1 MAADALSLLF
11 ELDADGEPS
20 VKEFKRVSAAF
31 AAELASMQQ
40 MAASAVKLSL
50 VESRAPSGPGDGA
63 AASKATLD
71 SQQEVNRQLEAMWA
85 AREKEQEASLKKQAD
100 TDRVFASQQVETAHE
115 VEKEIANAYKDRES
129 QLAKTAKQSEDAWT
143 KHEAAKLAATKQAE
157 KEGEAVVAAASAAKD
172 KAAKQA
178 SDDFL
183 KQQKQTA
190 AIVARANAQT
200 AATEVAAAL
209 VAAKGTADVSAIA
222 TQGIEALSDHLNLFV
237 ARRIP
242 LAGGAF
248 IRLSENVRGFIT
260 LSKETEGS
268 VLRLGNII
276 ADLSSKTGKS
286 APEIRDFLNSFAK
299 LGTQVEKDEAAVSAF
314 GPALAQKL
322 IPQLAAA
329 DSEMSALTAS
339 ARKTGGAFAA
349 IAGPVGIAVLAVAA
363 VVTAAVLA
371 EKKIFD
377 LAEATAEFEGKF
389 KDLTQQVG
397 LGAEILSTLANAAQD
412 VGSDIDAIIPALGIF
427 QKHLEDAQDPMSESA
442 GLLGELGVQTRDTE
456 SALRQTFAALAK
468 MPEGFTQVATA
479 QKLFGREGRIVLALI
494 KESNGDLD
502 AAIKKYKDLGEVVSD
517 EDADAA
523 QKFNIQLTDLH
534 REFDALTRQLGKE
547 FLPAATDI
555 VTALSELVKGSKEW
569 FDLLGFIG
577 KPVIDTFAG
586 GLRGLSLVISAIRQD
601 AETTA
606 KILQDL
612 EDRKNIAS
620 IKVPDITPVPLPTG
634 EESALKKAGEEARL
648 VKAEVSD
655 AIRFAE
661 SQMAAI
667 DRQLK
672 LREISPAEA
681 LEPVIALERA
691 KTEAEI
697 RELERRRDA
706 RAKDFTQTEKDRQ
719 KQADDIQAIDEEIN
733 NKRTQAD
740 KFEADKRAEFR
751 AQELQQEQE
760 HRRAL
765 AEIFVNALND
775 RIAAVSRSAQ
785 AGVSSPLFAQDV
797 TTRLLEESFDKR
809 KEILEKE
816 REEAGKDPALAQ
828 KINDQLADLQRQ
840 RTATLAEQTDRRAE
854 ILRDEQRKQ
863 LDLQRQT
870 IDSFLRAIEITDNS
884 RIATIKALADLRVK
898 TEEQAAREIQKIRLD
913 AIDREKEN
921 AQAERDVIEGQIKQ
935 RLDGFFQERQ
945 KLQQQLDRISEP
957 DTSKSIAERTERQKQ
972 RDQLL
977 AQIQANIDAELDAQK
992 KANKDRENAD
1002 TDLNNKIRAL
1012 KAQRAQIE
1020 AEGNRDIDKGR
1031 QDDLENLQRYADDLQ
1046 SVQEDINT
1054 IQRDSARFLIDE
1066 LIRLRAS
1073 RKQIILAQRDFDI
1086 QQENERS
1093 QREQERL
1100 RKDQATVNT
1109 QIAELKRRI
1118 EALKEA
1124 GKEETDE
1131 YQSEVEALKKAT
1143 LQKAALE
1150 ESQTASVKT
1159 NTARRN
1165 AINEQAARDAE
1176 RSTPLGKLEIDD
1188 QDLSDFVDTIQD
1200 SVVPLNKILAD
1211 SFLQV
1216 ADAIGSVVEQ
1226 WVLYGETGPAVMRK
1240 ILATAL
1246 ATIAKE
1252 ATINA
1257 IKELA
1262 IGFALLAT
1270 GQPGAGAAF
1279 TSAALWA
1286 AIAGGSA
1293 LLGRAVAGDSFKQ
1306 KDTASRAVNGGEQ
1319 SPRNATFNFGGPGT
1333 ETSSR
1338 ATQDGSGG
1346 PIVDALNRQSDA
1358 IDRQSA
1364 ALKQHTVATLQ
1375 LNATVS
1381 RLKTEPKGV
1390 VVSDGLQ
1397 QNPAAAGRAVLVHSG
1412 ENNDFNAELLRN
1424 MSFR

>member
-40 MAASAVKLSL
+40 MAATAVKLSL
-50 VESRAPSGPGDGA
+50 VESRAPAGPSDGA

-85 AREKEQEASLKKQAD
+85 AREKDQEASLKKQAD

-115 VEKEIANAYKDRES
+115 VEKEIAKAYTDRES

-157 KEGEAVVAAASAAKD
+157 KEGEAVVAAARAAKD

-248 IRLSENVRGFIT
+248 IRLSENVRGFVT

-339 ARKTGGAFAA
+339 ARKPGGAFAA

-547 FLPAATDI
+547 FLPAALDI
-555 VTALSELVKGSKEW
+555 VTALGDLVKASKGW
-569 FDLLGFIG
+569 FDQLGFIG
-577 KPVIDTFAG
+577 KPVIDQFG
-586 GLRGLSLVISAIRQD
+586 GALRGLSLVISAIRQD

-733 NKRTQAD
+733 NKRAQAD

-751 AQELQQEQE
+751 VQELQQEQQ

-765 AEIFVNALND
+765 ADIFIASLND
-775 RIAAVSRSAQ
+775 RISAVTRAAQSGTNTQ
-785 AGVSSPLFAQDV
+785 LFAQDV
-797 TTRLLEESFDKR
+797 TIELLKAQFDKR
-809 KEILEKE
+809 RELLEKE
-816 REEAGKDPALAQ
+816 RAEAGKDPALVQ
-828 KINDQLADLQRQ
+828 QVNSQLADLQRQ
-840 RTATLAEQTDRRAE
+840 RTATLAEQSDRRIE

-863 LDLQRQT
+863 LDLQRQS
-870 IDSFLRAIEITDNS
+870 IDSFLRAGEIVDNS
-884 RIATIKALADLRVK
+884 RIATIKALAELRVK
-898 TEEQAAREIQKIRLD
+898 TEEQAAKDVLKIRLD
-913 AIDREKEN
+913 AIDQQKDLARDEREVVDK
-921 AQAERDVIEGQIKQ
+921 QIQQ
-935 RLDGFFQERQ
+935 RLDA
-945 KLQQQLDRISEP
+945 LHQQRNDLEAQLSKATTIGDRFGI
-957 DTSKSIAERTERQKQ
+957 IKQ
-972 RDQLL
+972 VE
-977 AQIQANIDAELDAQK
+977 ANTNPELDAQK
-992 KANKDRENAD
+992 NANKDREDAD
-1002 TDLNNKIRAL
+1002 TDLNNKLRVLNAE
-1012 KAQRAQIE
+1012 RGQIE
-1020 AEGNRDIDKGR
+1020 ADGNRSVDEGR
-1031 QDDLENLQRYADDLQ
+1031 QKDLDNLRKYENDLL
-1046 SVQEDINT
+1046 E
-1054 IQRDSARFLIDE
+1054 IQQQAIQTVRQNQKLLIDL
-1066 LIRLRAS
+1066 LIGQSAPQAKILRDQV
-1073 RKQIILAQRDFDI
+1073 KLERD
-1086 QQENERS
+1086 NEEDRHKAA
-1093 QREQERL
+1093 L
-1100 RKDQATVNT
+1100 H
-1109 QIAELKRRI
+1109 
-1118 EALKEA
+1118 ALKEQKEDLNTRIA
-1124 GKEETDE
+1124 GLQEFLKHVKVGTAEEIEEYQRLSNVLEKLKEQREAVNEGTEAEERRHQLEMQHITDE
-1131 YQSEVEALKKAT
+1131 ERK
-1143 LQKAALE
+1143 ALE
-1150 ESQTASVKT
+1150 RLNPNST
-1159 NTARRN
+1159 
-1165 AINEQAARDAE
+1165 
-1176 RSTPLGKLEIDD
+1176 RSLFGDVFADTLKDTGSTLACFSAMAGGIFD
-1188 QDLSDFVDTIQD
+1188 DLSKQAGNFGTILTSIFSQLGNAVATVVDNFIRFGTAGTSFKKFATDVIS
-1200 SVVPLNKILAD
+1200 SVAQMAIVKSIFEFAEAAAMYALFWFTGNPKFAKSGREHLLAAAAYAGVGG
-1211 SFLQV
+1211 V
-1216 ADAIGSVVEQ
+1216 AD
-1226 WVLYGETGPAVMRK
+1226 
-1240 ILATAL
+1240 
-1246 ATIAKE
+1246 
-1252 ATINA
+1252 
-1257 IKELA
+1257 
-1262 IGFALLAT
+1262 
-1270 GQPGAGAAF
+1270 
-1279 TSAALWA
+1279 
-1286 AIAGGSA
+1286 
-1293 LLGRAVAGDSFKQ
+1293 LGLP
-1306 KDTASRAVNGGEQ
+1306 VN
-1319 SPRNATFNFGGPGT
+1319 
-1333 ETSSR
+1333 
-1338 ATQDGSGG
+1338 
-1346 PIVDALNRQSDA
+1346 
-1358 IDRQSA
+1358 
-1364 ALKQHTVATLQ
+1364 
-1375 LNATVS
+1375 
-1381 RLKTEPKGV
+1381 
-1390 VVSDGLQ
+1390 
-1397 QNPAAAGRAVLVHSG
+1397 QN
-1412 ENNDFNAELLRN
+1412 
-1424 MSFR
+1424 